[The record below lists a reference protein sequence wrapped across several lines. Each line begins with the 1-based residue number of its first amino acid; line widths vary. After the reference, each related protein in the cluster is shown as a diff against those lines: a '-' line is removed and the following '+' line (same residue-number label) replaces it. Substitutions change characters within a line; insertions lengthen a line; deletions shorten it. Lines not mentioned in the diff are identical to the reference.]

1 MFKNI
6 ESYEKFL
13 EKQLVERQNF
23 LKKLSTKMVDEL
35 TEYLKDFGWER
46 KGKGG
51 GLSGDRVKGVK
62 YFKTFN
68 GKEVVIEYRNN
79 LRLNIDGRLHFSN
92 GLNEFVH
99 DKSFSQLIRKFN
111 LAVDYFNWNGT
122 DEYSGWDLDAIIKH
136 IEKFYSKNV
145 K

>member
-1 MFKNI
+1 MLKNI

-35 TEYLKDFGWER
+35 TEHLKGFGWER

-51 GLSGDRVKGVK
+51 GLSGDRIKGVK
-62 YFKTFN
+62 YSKTFN
-68 GKEVVIEYRNN
+68 GKVVVIQFRNN
-79 LRLNIDGRLHFSN
+79 LRLGIDGRLHFST

-99 DKSFSQLIRKFN
+99 DKSFSQLIRKYN
-111 LAVDYFNWNGT
+111 RSLDYFNWNGT
-122 DEYSGWDLDAIIKH
+122 DYSGWDLDVVLEN
-136 IEKFYSKNV
+136 IEKFYSKYV